1 MVMCMLFI
9 IKFSIWLL
17 KNLKGKVFSRENV
30 LPLSVVCL
38 SHSLSVVLSTS
49 LLLFWVLSCL
59 VSLDLLGLLGLLGL
73 FGLMGLLGKK
83 ETHET

>member
-1 MVMCMLFI
+1 MVMFMLFI

-17 KNLKGKVFSRENV
+17 KNLKGKVISRETE

-59 VSLDLLGLLGLLGL
+59 VSLGLLGLLGL
-73 FGLMGLLGKK
+73 TGKK